1 MTRSA
6 SPSSST
12 RSSSSP
18 HRHGG
23 RCSSPPRRRQS
34 RSRRHDSRSPGRRG
48 SHDSPPR
55 HGRSRDSLRRGHSP
69 TRSPDRRPSRS
80 EDDFDY
86 EAAYKILHA
95 ENERK
100 KRKGGR
106 GSVSTSAQAQGR
118 GIRKTCALF
127 GEIYHIILDAQAYER
142 APMPDD
148 HGIDEFSSETTDEQ
162 HAWLAKK
169 RGHERN
175 YQAYIEIDRL
185 IPGLAGKIAKMTLD
199 ERADHFTLIQKGAND
214 ARSDDFRRVSAG
226 LATMINHDRDKP
238 ELLVFDHGPI
248 IAVTDE
254 KTGETRSVK
263 QRAPLLSRNR
273 NTRGVGNDVTGALL
287 TPTAM
292 DWNNAETRAKVR
304 GAKADIGASFFMR
317 VFYRGFHGDPKNVQE
332 GFTQSAYMVKSYKS
346 VFTAPSSAE
355 QDDDE
360 NTPPM
365 KKAKTGPNGKCV
377 AVRLGMNG
385 KVTGRSI
392 AYIAVL
398 LWLSLTTAT
407 IWIDEYYNVSLPQMY
422 DFFVDYF
429 EGPAEGTQARE
440 RIDELLAWWNMQ
452 IFPAHASS
460 AATNKTAAAS
470 VQHCGSSVLQWSFD

>member
-12 RSSSSP
+12 RSSGSP
-18 HRHGG
+18 HRHSG
-23 RCSSPPRRRQS
+23 RHSSPPRRRRS
-34 RSRRHDSRSPGRRG
+34 RSRRHGSRSPGR
-48 SHDSPPR
+48 
-55 HGRSRDSLRRGHSP
+55 GRSRDSPPRRGGSRDPPTRRGRSP
-69 TRSPDRRPSRS
+69 TRSPDRRPSHS
-80 EDDFDY
+80 EEDNFDY
-86 EAAYKILHA
+86 EAAYKILRA

-100 KRKGGR
+100 RRKGGG
-106 GSVSTSAQAQGR
+106 GSTSTSAQAQGR

-148 HGIDEFSSETTDEQ
+148 HGIDEFSSETTDEEL
-162 HAWLAKK
+162 AWLAKK

-199 ERADHFTLIQKGAND
+199 ERADHFTLLQKGAND

-226 LATMINHDRDKP
+226 LSTMINHDRDKP
-238 ELLVFDHGPI
+238 ELLIFDHGPFI
-248 IAVTDE
+248 TVTDQT
-254 KTGETRSVK
+254 TGDIRSVK
-263 QRAPLLSRNR
+263 QRAPLLGRNR

-287 TPTAM
+287 TSTAM
-292 DWNNAETRAKVR
+292 DWNNPDTRAKVR
-304 GAKADIGASFFMR
+304 GAQVDIGADFFMR
-317 VFYRGFHGDPKNVQE
+317 IFYRDFHGDPKEVQE
-332 GFTQSAYMVKSYKS
+332 GFTQSAYMVKSYKA
-346 VFTAPSSAE
+346 VFTAPSSVE

-360 NTPPM
+360 NTPPL
-365 KKAKTGPNGKCV
+365 KKAKGPNGKCV

-407 IWIDEYYNVSLPQMY
+407 TWTDEYYNVSLPQMY

-440 RIDELLAWWNMQ
+440 RADELLAWWNMQ

-470 VQHCGSSVLQWSFD
+470 RTALREQRAAMEL